1 MFSGCTRLREGAV
14 HRNPWAEVVTE
25 EIDEEERVHQKRRS
39 LKWVITPRHRTRS
52 HCRLS
57 GLMDAVGYV
66 EVLGDTGNESLFIQ
80 AKRPYVRGTVETSSE
95 KQNTACCTT
104 FPGM

>member
-1 MFSGCTRLREGAV
+1 
-14 HRNPWAEVVTE
+14 
-25 EIDEEERVHQKRRS
+25 
-39 LKWVITPRHRTRS
+39 
-52 HCRLS
+52 
-57 GLMDAVGYV
+57 MDAVGYV